1 MSSTEPT
8 KAALSLRTKRRFHS
22 GWTTSWQSRTVARAA
37 ANGQLKIAVMPT
49 VENIMSV
56 LLFEGGCKA
65 KACASVTPY
74 IAKLEGR

>member
-1 MSSTEPT
+1 MP
-8 KAALSLRTKRRFHS
+8 
-22 GWTTSWQSRTVARAA
+22 RAA

-49 VENIMSV
+49 VENIKSV